1 MTIDIEFVPPHGSG
15 RRYRED
21 FRVRLA
27 DTYANGQLRLDAA
40 ARFLQ
45 DIATDDWDDTG
56 IGDEDTWVVRRTA
69 MRVVEGGN
77 WPNYK
82 DTLTLETWC
91 GGYGAAWA
99 ERRTNFYFEGKLL
112 LEAIS
117 LWVPID
123 DRGVP
128 QRLRPSF
135 FEVFGEALNGRKISG
150 KVATPELDSAAIR
163 QPWPLRHADLDI
175 VGHVNNAA
183 IWQAITEV
191 VEGEVREVAVMHHG
205 PVEAGHIVE
214 LAHTPGHVWL
224 VVDGEPR
231 VSCLYFA

>member
-1 MTIDIEFVPPHGSG
+1 MSLNVEFVSPHEGG
-15 RRYRED
+15 RRFTED

-27 DTYANGQLRLDAA
+27 DTYADGTLRLDAA

-45 DIATDDWDDTG
+45 DIATDDWDDTK

-69 MRVVEGGN
+69 MRVADGGS
-77 WPNYK
+77 WPRYK
-82 DTLTLETWC
+82 DHLTLETWC

-99 ERRTNFYFEGKLL
+99 
-112 LEAIS
+112 
-117 LWVPID
+117 VPTPQL
-123 DRGVP
+123 VP
-128 QRLRPSF
+128 GS
-135 FEVFGEALNGRKISG
+135 
-150 KVATPELDSAAIR
+150 TR

-191 VEGEVREVAVMHHG
+191 VDGPVSEVAVMHHG

-224 VVDGEPR
+224 IVDGEPR

>member
-1 MTIDIEFVPPHGSG
+1 VSLNVEFVPPHEGG
-15 RRYRED
+15 RRFNED

-27 DTYANGQLRLDAA
+27 DTNADGTLRLDAA

-69 MRVVEGGN
+69 LRVVEKGS
-77 WPNYK
+77 WPRYK
-82 DTLTLETWC
+82 DHLTLETWC

-99 ERRTNFYFEGKLL
+99 ERRTNFYFEGELQ

-123 DRGVP
+123 SRGVP
-128 QRLRPSF
+128 QRLRQSF
-135 FEVFGEALNGRKISG
+135 FDVYGEALNGRKIPG
-150 KVATPELDSAAIR
+150 RVPTPELIPAATR

-191 VEGEVREVAVMHHG
+191 VEGPVREVAVMHHG

-214 LAHTPGHVWL
+214 LAHVPGHVWL
-224 VVDGEPR
+224 IVDGEPR

>member
-1 MTIDIEFVPPHGSG
+1 VSLGVEFVAPHEKG
-15 RRYRED
+15 RKFSED

-27 DTYANGQLRLDAA
+27 DTYADGTLRLDAA

-69 MRVVEGGN
+69 MRVAPGAV
-77 WPNYK
+77 WPHYK
-82 DTLTLETWC
+82 DRITLETWC

-99 ERRTNFYFEGKLL
+99 ERRTNFYFEGKLQ

-123 DRGVP
+123 SRGVP
-128 QRLRPSF
+128 QRLRESF

-150 KVATPELDSAAIR
+150 KVPTPELEEGAIR
-163 QPWPLRHADLDI
+163 QSWPLRHADLDI

-191 VEGEVREVAVMHHG
+191 VDSPVSEIAVMHHG
-205 PVEAGHIVE
+205 PVEAGHVVE
-214 LAHTPGHVWL
+214 LAHSPGHVWL
-224 VVDGEPR
+224 IVDGEPR
-231 VSCLYFA
+231 VSCLYFS

>member
-1 MTIDIEFVPPHGSG
+1 MSSALEFVPPHSQG
-15 RRYRED
+15 RQFEED
-21 FRVRLA
+21 FRVRLS
-27 DTYANGQLRLDAA
+27 DTYANGTLRLDAA

-45 DIATDDWDDTG
+45 DIATDDWDNTG

-69 MRVVEGGN
+69 MRVVPGGQ
-77 WPNYK
+77 WPRYK
-82 DTLTLETWC
+82 NQITLKTWC

-99 ERRTNFYFEGKLL
+99 ERRTNIHFEGQLQV
-112 LEAIS
+112 EASS

-123 DRGVP
+123 RRGVP
-128 QRLRPSF
+128 VRLKESF
-135 FEVFGEALNGRKISG
+135 FSVYGEALNGRKISG
-150 KVATPELDSAAIR
+150 KVERPVLDPQSVR
-163 QPWPLRHADLDI
+163 ESWSLRHADLDI

-191 VEGEVREVAVMHHG
+191 VQCEVSEVTVVHHG
-205 PVEAGHIVE
+205 PVEAGHVVE

-231 VSCLYFA
+231 VSCVYSS